1 MPKIPTFTSQ
11 GVPTA
16 EVPSIKTSF
25 QVPLSGA
32 GSAASAF
39 EPVIKTLNDY
49 YVKEQA
55 VIEKTQALELENKA
69 SIELE
74 ETKARLSKSS
84 DPITS
89 SDLFL
94 QYSKQIR
101 DKYANEAPSSS
112 VKNLFVNNYLSE
124 EKKQLSSVLTKNRE
138 NLIQDRVNQSDIKEQ
153 RIITSALYS
162 DNQLQK
168 ETLYADLGVLY
179 QDLRKDFIIDDDT
192 YLKKVRNIP
201 STVQKLE
208 FKRDLTSNAVEAA
221 QRIKDINNYPDIL
234 GEDRLRLE
242 AEAISDAKPVIKDNT
257 INYLAALETDNPIQI
272 DKKAVKDIM
281 GNQYYSDFVE
291 KETGIIKTKDF
302 KKQIYNSKLGD
313 ENKIIESFEIRPES
327 AAFDLKLK
335 QDLINTASQKSRL
348 AKEDPAS
355 LVIGYNPVVKN
366 NFNDY
371 QQEQDPTIKDRK
383 FKKYVASVVDAQESI
398 GIYSD
403 NIKVLPKANAVAIVQ
418 DYNSRKPQEKIAYLQ
433 SLENQYGDNYGRLLT
448 QLSGNELPITAKLV
462 SYFNDENFA
471 IQATSIDN
479 KEERKRLDQFLKD
492 SDKISKDELRKDV
505 ATQLSDFQKIIVK
518 SNPFDTEKALKEISD
533 IQEVITYIAANKIF
547 AGKDPSKAVSEATGY
562 ITGNFDLK
570 DTYFIPKIYNNKPL
584 VDSQRQHIERK
595 ANIIKEQYI
604 DQLDIEPFKSGNEK
618 ITNDE
623 LNKAIKVQIQKNG
636 MWVNTADGNGI
647 VLAVTL
653 SDGSIGLIENKKGE
667 LIKMNFDDSSFKLP
681 TTNIDMSKNIL
692 ATKQKKEVESL
703 TGVSSTRIRK

>member
-1 MPKIPTFTSQ
+1 MPKIPTFAAQ
-11 GVPTA
+11 GIPTA
-16 EVPSIKTSF
+16 ESASIKTSF
-25 QVPLSGA
+25 QIPVSGA
-32 GSAASAF
+32 GSAVAAF
-39 EPVIKTLNDY
+39 EPVIKSLNDY

-55 VIEKTQALELENKA
+55 VVDKTKALELENKA
-69 SIELE
+69 AIEIE
-74 ETKARLSKSS
+74 ELKSRMEKYS

-89 SDLFL
+89 TDIFL
-94 QYSKQIR
+94 QQSKIIR
-101 DKYANEAPSSS
+101 DKYADEAPSSS
-112 VKNLFVNNYLSE
+112 VKNLFVNNYLTE
-124 EKKQLSSVLTKNRE
+124 EKKYLSTILSKNRE
-138 NLIQDRVNQSDIKEQ
+138 NLIQDRVNQDELKEK
-153 RIITSALYS
+153 RIITNGLYS

-168 ETLYADLGVLY
+168 ETLYTDLGVLY
-179 QDLRKDFIIDDDT
+179 QSQRNDLIIDDDT

-208 FKRDLTSNAVEAA
+208 FKKDLNLNPVEAA
-221 QRIKDINNYPDIL
+221 QRIKDIKNYPDIL

-242 AEAISDAKPVIKDNT
+242 AEAISDAKPVIKDNA

-313 ENKIIESFEIRPES
+313 ETKIIESFEIRPES

-335 QDLINTASQKSRL
+335 QDLVNTASQKAKL

-371 QQEQDPTIKDRK
+371 QQEQDQTIKDRK

-403 NIKVLPKANAVAIVQ
+403 NIKVIPKANAVAIVQ

-448 QLSGNELPITAKLV
+448 QLSENELPITAKLV

-492 SDKISKDELRKDV
+492 NDKISKDELRKDV
-505 ATQLSDFQKIIVK
+505 ATQLSGFQQVIVK
-518 SNPFDTEKALKEISD
+518 SNPFATEKALKEISD

-562 ITGNFDLK
+562 ITNNFDLK

-595 ANIIKEQYI
+595 ANTIKEFYI
-604 DQLDIEPFKSGNEK
+604 DKLDIAPFKSGNEK
-618 ITNDE
+618 ITDDE
-623 LNKAIKVQIQKNG
+623 LNKAMKVQIQKNG

-681 TTNIDMSKNIL
+681 TTNETIDF
-692 ATKQKKEVESL
+692 KKI
-703 TGVSSTRIRK
+703 TADQRKKTLKSEPLITLFSR

>member
-1 MPKIPTFTSQ
+1 MPKIPTFTAQ

-16 EVPSIKTSF
+16 ESASIKTSF
-25 QVPLSGA
+25 QVPVSGA
-32 GSAASAF
+32 GSTVAAF
-39 EPVIKTLNDY
+39 EPVIKSLNDY

-55 VIEKTQALELENKA
+55 VVDKTKALELENKA
-69 SIELE
+69 AIEIE
-74 ETKARLSKSS
+74 ELRSRMEKYS

-89 SDLFL
+89 TDIFL
-94 QYSKQIR
+94 QQSKIIR
-101 DKYANEAPSSS
+101 DKYADEAPSSS
-112 VKNLFVNNYLSE
+112 IKNLFLNNYLTE
-124 EKKQLSSVLTKNRE
+124 EKKYLSTILSKNRE
-138 NLIQDRVNQSDIKEQ
+138 NLIQDRINQDELKEK
-153 RIITSALYS
+153 RMITNGLYS

-168 ETLYADLGVLY
+168 ETLYSDLGVLY
-179 QDLRKDFIIDDDT
+179 QSQRNDLIIDNDT
-192 YLKKVRNIP
+192 YFKKVRNIP

-208 FKRDLTSNAVEAA
+208 FKRDLTSNPVEAA
-221 QRIKDINNYPDIL
+221 QRIKDINNYPDII

-242 AEAISDAKPVIKDNT
+242 AEAISDAKPVIKDNAV
-257 INYLAALETDNPIQI
+257 NYLAALETDNPIQI

-313 ENKIIESFEIRPES
+313 ETKIIESFEIRPES

-335 QDLINTASQKSRL
+335 QDLVNTASQKAKL

-448 QLSGNELPITAKLV
+448 QLSENELPITAKLV
-462 SYFNDENFA
+462 SYFNDQNFA
-471 IQATSIDN
+471 IQATSVDS

-492 SDKISKDELRKDV
+492 SDKISKDELRKNV
-505 ATQLSDFQKIIVK
+505 AKELSSFQQVIVK
-518 SNPFDTEKALKEISD
+518 SNPFNTEKALKEISD

-547 AGKDPSKAVSEATGY
+547 AGKDPSKAVTEATGY
-562 ITGNFDLK
+562 ITQNFDIK
-570 DTYFIPKIYNNKPL
+570 DTYFIPKIYNNQRL
-584 VDSQRQHIERK
+584 SDSQRQHIERK
-595 ANIIKEQYI
+595 ANTIKEFYI
-604 DQLDIEPFKSGNEK
+604 DKLDIASFGSSNEK

-681 TTNIDMSKNIL
+681 TTNETIDF
-692 ATKQKKEVESL
+692 KKI
-703 TGVSSTRIRK
+703 TADQRKKTLKSEPLITLFSR

>member
-1 MPKIPTFTSQ
+1 MPKIPTFTAQ
-11 GVPTA
+11 GVPTVESA
-16 EVPSIKTSF
+16 SIKTSF
-25 QVPLSGA
+25 QVPVSGA
-32 GSAASAF
+32 GSTVAAF
-39 EPVIKTLNDY
+39 EPVIKSLNDY

-55 VIEKTQALELENKA
+55 VVDKTKALELENKA
-69 SIELE
+69 AIEIE
-74 ETKARLSKSS
+74 ELRSRMEKYS

-89 SDLFL
+89 TDIFL
-94 QYSKQIR
+94 QQSKIIR
-101 DKYANEAPSSS
+101 DKYADEAPSSS
-112 VKNLFVNNYLSE
+112 IKNLFLNNYLTE
-124 EKKQLSSVLTKNRE
+124 EKKYLSTILSKNRE
-138 NLIQDRVNQSDIKEQ
+138 NLIQDRINQDELKEK
-153 RIITSALYS
+153 RMITNGLYS

-168 ETLYADLGVLY
+168 ETLYSDLGVLY
-179 QDLRKDFIIDDDT
+179 QSQRNDLIIDNDT
-192 YLKKVRNIP
+192 YFKKVRNIP

-208 FKRDLTSNAVEAA
+208 FKRDLTSNPVETA
-221 QRIKDINNYPDIL
+221 QRIKDINNYPDII

-242 AEAISDAKPVIKDNT
+242 AEAISDAKPVIKDNAV
-257 INYLAALETDNPIQI
+257 NYLAALETDNPIQI

-313 ENKIIESFEIRPES
+313 ETKIIESFEIRPES

-335 QDLINTASQKSRL
+335 QDLVNTASQKAKL

-403 NIKVLPKANAVAIVQ
+403 NIKVIPKANAVAIVQ

-448 QLSGNELPITAKLV
+448 QLSENELPITAKLV
-462 SYFNDENFA
+462 SYFNDQNFA
-471 IQATSIDN
+471 IQATSVDS

-492 SDKISKDELRKDV
+492 SDKISKDELRKNV
-505 ATQLSDFQKIIVK
+505 ATELSSFQQVIVK
-518 SNPFDTEKALKEISD
+518 SNPFNTEKALKEISD

-547 AGKDPSKAVSEATGY
+547 AGKDPSKAVTEATGY
-562 ITGNFDLK
+562 ITQNFDIK
-570 DTYFIPKIYNNKPL
+570 DTYFIPKIYNNQRL
-584 VDSQRQHIERK
+584 SDSQRQHIERK
-595 ANIIKEQYI
+595 ANTIKEFYI
-604 DQLDIEPFKSGNEK
+604 DKLDIASFGSSNEK

-681 TTNIDMSKNIL
+681 TTNETIDF
-692 ATKQKKEVESL
+692 KKI
-703 TGVSSTRIRK
+703 TADQRKKTLKSEPLITLFSR

>member
-11 GVPTA
+11 GIPTA
-16 EVPSIKTSF
+16 EAASIKTSF
-25 QVPLSGA
+25 QVPISGV
-32 GSAASAF
+32 GSTVAAF
-39 EPVIKTLNDY
+39 EPVIKSLTDY
-49 YVKEQA
+49 YTKEKA
-55 VIEKTQALELENKA
+55 VIDKTKALELENRA

-74 ETKARLSKSS
+74 ETRERLSKSS
-84 DPITS
+84 DPIGS
-89 SDLFL
+89 SNLFL
-94 QYSKQIR
+94 EYSKIIKE
-101 DKYANEAPSSS
+101 KYGNEAPSSS
-112 VKNLFVNNYLSE
+112 VKNLFLNNYLTE
-124 EKKQLSSVLTKNRE
+124 ERKYLSTVVAKNRE
-138 NLIQDRVNQSDIKEQ
+138 NLIQDRVNQDELKEK
-153 RIITSALYS
+153 RIITNGLYS

-168 ETLYADLGVLY
+168 ETLYSDLGVLY
-179 QDLRKDFIIDDDT
+179 ESQRNDLIIDNDT
-192 YLKKVRNIP
+192 YFKKVRNIP

-208 FKRDLTSNAVEAA
+208 FKKDLNLNPVEAA

-302 KKQIYNSKLGD
+302 KKQIYNSKIGD
-313 ENKIIESFEIRPES
+313 ETKIIESFEIRPES

-355 LVIGYNPVVKN
+355 LVIGYNPIVKN

-383 FKKYVASVVDAQESI
+383 FKKYVASVVDAQENI

-403 NIKVLPKANAVAIVQ
+403 NIKVLPKANAVATVQ
-418 DYNSRKPQEKIAYLQ
+418 EYNSKKPQEKIAYLQ
-433 SLENQYGDNYGRLLT
+433 SLENQYGDNYGKLLT
-448 QLSGNELPITAKLV
+448 QLSENELPITAKLV
-462 SYFNDENFA
+462 SYLNDENFA
-471 IQATSIDN
+471 IQATSVDN

-492 SDKISKDELRKDV
+492 NDKISKDDLRKSV
-505 ATQLSDFQKIIVK
+505 ATKLSGFQQVIVK
-518 SNPFDTEKALKEISD
+518 SNPFNTEKALKEISD

-547 AGKDPSKAVSEATGY
+547 AGKDPSKAVDEAAGY
-562 ITGNFDLK
+562 ITNNFDLK
-570 DTYFIPKIYNNKPL
+570 DTYFIPKIYNNKSL

-595 ANIIKEQYI
+595 ANIIKEFYI
-604 DQLDIEPFKSGNEK
+604 DKLDIAPFKSNNEK
-618 ITNDE
+618 ITDDE
-623 LNKAIKVQIQKNG
+623 LNKSIKVQIQKNG

-653 SDGSIGLIENKKGE
+653 FDGSIGLIENKKGE

-681 TTNIDMSKNIL
+681 TTNEIIDF
-692 ATKQKKEVESL
+692 KKTTQEQ
-703 TGVSSTRIRK
+703 RKKTLKSEPLITLFSR

>member
-11 GVPTA
+11 GIPTA
-16 EVPSIKTSF
+16 EAASIKTSF
-25 QVPLSGA
+25 QVPISGV
-32 GSAASAF
+32 GSTVAAF
-39 EPVIKTLNDY
+39 EPVIKSLTDY
-49 YVKEQA
+49 YTKEKA
-55 VIEKTQALELENKA
+55 VIDKTKALELENRA

-74 ETKARLSKSS
+74 ETRERLSKSS
-84 DPITS
+84 DPIGS
-89 SDLFL
+89 SNLFL
-94 QYSKQIR
+94 EYSKIIKE
-101 DKYANEAPSSS
+101 KYGNEAPSSS
-112 VKNLFVNNYLSE
+112 VKNLFLNNYLTE
-124 EKKQLSSVLTKNRE
+124 ERKYLSTVVTKNRE
-138 NLIQDRVNQSDIKEQ
+138 NLIQDRVNQDELKEK
-153 RIITSALYS
+153 RIITNGLYS

-168 ETLYADLGVLY
+168 ETLYSDLGVLY
-179 QDLRKDFIIDDDT
+179 ESQRNDLIIDNDT
-192 YLKKVRNIP
+192 YFKKVRNIP

-208 FKRDLTSNAVEAA
+208 FKKDLNLNPVEAA

-302 KKQIYNSKLGD
+302 KKQIYNSKIGD
-313 ENKIIESFEIRPES
+313 ETKIIESFEIRPES

-355 LVIGYNPVVKN
+355 LVIGYNPIVKN

-383 FKKYVASVVDAQESI
+383 FKKYVASVVDAQENI

-403 NIKVLPKANAVAIVQ
+403 NIKVLPKANAVATVQ
-418 DYNSRKPQEKIAYLQ
+418 EYNSKKPQEKIAYLQ
-433 SLENQYGDNYGRLLT
+433 SLENQYGDNYGKLLN
-448 QLSGNELPITAKLV
+448 QLSENELPITAKLV
-462 SYFNDENFA
+462 SYLNDENFA
-471 IQATSIDN
+471 IQATSVDN

-492 SDKISKDELRKDV
+492 NDKISKDDLRKSV
-505 ATQLSDFQKIIVK
+505 ATKLSGFQQVIVK
-518 SNPFDTEKALKEISD
+518 SNPFNTEKALKEISD

-547 AGKDPSKAVSEATGY
+547 AGKDESKAVDEATGY
-562 ITGNFDLK
+562 ITNNFDLK
-570 DTYFIPKIYNNKPL
+570 DTYFIPKIYNNKSL

-595 ANIIKEQYI
+595 ANIIKEFYI
-604 DQLDIEPFKSGNEK
+604 DKLDIAPFKSDNEK
-618 ITNDE
+618 ITDDE
-623 LNKAIKVQIQKNG
+623 LNKSIKVQIQKNG

-653 SDGSIGLIENKKGE
+653 FDGSIGLIENKKGE

-681 TTNIDMSKNIL
+681 TTNEIIDF
-692 ATKQKKEVESL
+692 KKTTQEQ
-703 TGVSSTRIRK
+703 RKKTLKSEPLITLFSR

>member
-1 MPKIPTFTSQ
+1 MPRIPTFTAQ
-11 GVPTA
+11 GTPTA
-16 EVPSIKTSF
+16 ESASIKTSF
-25 QVPLSGA
+25 QVPVSGA
-32 GSAASAF
+32 GSTVAAF
-39 EPVIKTLNDY
+39 EPVIKSLTDY
-49 YVKEQA
+49 YTKEQA
-55 VIEKTQALELENKA
+55 VVDKTKALELENRA

-74 ETKARLSKSS
+74 ETRSRLSKSS
-84 DPITS
+84 DPIGS
-89 SDLFL
+89 SNLFL
-94 QYSKQIR
+94 EYSKIIKE
-101 DKYANEAPSSS
+101 KYANEAPSSS
-112 VKNLFVNNYLSE
+112 VKNLFLNNYLTE
-124 EKKQLSSVLTKNRE
+124 ERKYLSTIVTKNRE
-138 NLIQDRVNQSDIKEQ
+138 NLVQDRINQDELKEK
-153 RIITSALYS
+153 RMITNGLYS

-168 ETLYADLGVLY
+168 ETLYSDLGVLY
-179 QDLRKDFIIDDDT
+179 ESQRNDLIIDNDT
-192 YLKKVRNIP
+192 YFKKVRNIP

-208 FKRDLTSNAVEAA
+208 FKKDLNLNPVEAA
-221 QRIKDINNYPDIL
+221 QRIKDIKNYPDIL

-242 AEAISDAKPVIKDNT
+242 AEAISDAKPVIKDNAV
-257 INYLAALETDNPIQI
+257 NYLAALETDNPIQI

-302 KKQIYNSKLGD
+302 KKQIYNSKIGD
-313 ENKIIESFEIRPES
+313 ETKIIESFEIRPES

-335 QDLINTASQKSRL
+335 QDLVNTASQKAKL

-403 NIKVLPKANAVAIVQ
+403 NIKVIPKANAVAIVQ

-448 QLSGNELPITAKLV
+448 QLSENELPITAKLV
-462 SYFNDENFA
+462 SYFNDQNFA
-471 IQATSIDN
+471 IQATSVDS

-492 SDKISKDELRKDV
+492 SDKISKDELRKNV
-505 ATQLSDFQKIIVK
+505 ATELSSFQQVIVK
-518 SNPFDTEKALKEISD
+518 SNPFNTEKALKEISD

-547 AGKDPSKAVSEATGY
+547 AGKDPSKAVTEATGY
-562 ITGNFDLK
+562 ITQNFDIK
-570 DTYFIPKIYNNKPL
+570 DTYFIPKIYNNQRL
-584 VDSQRQHIERK
+584 SDSQRQHIERK
-595 ANIIKEQYI
+595 ANTIKEFYI
-604 DQLDIEPFKSGNEK
+604 DKLDIAPFKSGNEK
-618 ITNDE
+618 ITDDE

-681 TTNIDMSKNIL
+681 TTNEIIDF
-692 ATKQKKEVESL
+692 KKI
-703 TGVSSTRIRK
+703 TADQRKKTLKSEPLITLFSR

>member
-11 GVPTA
+11 GIPTA
-16 EVPSIKTSF
+16 EAASIKTSF
-25 QVPLSGA
+25 QVPISGV
-32 GSAASAF
+32 GSTVAAF
-39 EPVIKTLNDY
+39 EPVIKSLTDY
-49 YVKEQA
+49 YTKEKA
-55 VIEKTQALELENKA
+55 VIDKTKALELENRA

-74 ETKARLSKSS
+74 ETRERLSKSS
-84 DPITS
+84 DPIGS
-89 SDLFL
+89 SNLFL
-94 QYSKQIR
+94 EYSKIIKE
-101 DKYANEAPSSS
+101 KYGNEAPSSS
-112 VKNLFVNNYLSE
+112 VKNLFLNNYLTE
-124 EKKQLSSVLTKNRE
+124 ERKYLSTVVTKNRE
-138 NLIQDRVNQSDIKEQ
+138 NLIQDRVNQDELKEK
-153 RIITSALYS
+153 RIITNGLYS

-168 ETLYADLGVLY
+168 ETLYSDLGVLY
-179 QDLRKDFIIDDDT
+179 ESQRNDLIIDNDT
-192 YLKKVRNIP
+192 YFKKVRNIP

-208 FKRDLTSNAVEAA
+208 FKKDLNLNPVEAA

-257 INYLAALETDNPIQI
+257 INYLAALETDNPIHI

-302 KKQIYNSKLGD
+302 KKQIYNSKIGD
-313 ENKIIESFEIRPES
+313 ETKIIESFEIRPES

-355 LVIGYNPVVKN
+355 LVIGYNPIVKN

-383 FKKYVASVVDAQESI
+383 FKKYVASVVDAQENI

-403 NIKVLPKANAVAIVQ
+403 NIKVLPKANAVSTVQ
-418 DYNSRKPQEKIAYLQ
+418 EYNSKKPQEKIAYLQ
-433 SLENQYGDNYGRLLT
+433 SLENQYGDNYGKLLT
-448 QLSGNELPITAKLV
+448 QLSENELPITAKLV
-462 SYFNDENFA
+462 SYLNDENFA
-471 IQATSIDN
+471 IQATSVDN

-492 SDKISKDELRKDV
+492 NDKISKDDLRKSV
-505 ATQLSDFQKIIVK
+505 ATKLSGFQQVIVK
-518 SNPFDTEKALKEISD
+518 SNPFNTEKALKEISD

-547 AGKDPSKAVSEATGY
+547 AGKDESKAVDEATGY
-562 ITGNFDLK
+562 ITNNFDLK
-570 DTYFIPKIYNNKPL
+570 DTYFIPKIYNNKSL

-595 ANIIKEQYI
+595 ANIIKEFYI
-604 DQLDIEPFKSGNEK
+604 DKLDIAPFKSDNEK
-618 ITNDE
+618 ITDDE
-623 LNKAIKVQIQKNG
+623 LNKSIKVQIQKNG

-653 SDGSIGLIENKKGE
+653 FDGSIGLIENKKGE

-681 TTNIDMSKNIL
+681 TTNEIIDF
-692 ATKQKKEVESL
+692 KKTTQEQ
-703 TGVSSTRIRK
+703 RKKTLKSEPLITLFSR

>member
-1 MPKIPTFTSQ
+1 MPKIPTFTAQ

-16 EVPSIKTSF
+16 ESASIKTSF
-25 QVPLSGA
+25 QVPISGA
-32 GSAASAF
+32 GSAVAAF
-39 EPVIKTLNDY
+39 EPVIKSLTDY
-49 YVKEQA
+49 YTKEQA
-55 VIEKTQALELENKA
+55 IVDKTKALELENRA

-74 ETKARLSKSS
+74 ETRARLSKSS
-84 DPITS
+84 DPIGS
-89 SDLFL
+89 SNLFL
-94 QYSKQIR
+94 EYSKIIKE
-101 DKYANEAPSSS
+101 KYANEAPSSS
-112 VKNLFVNNYLSE
+112 VKNLFLNNYLTE
-124 EKKQLSSVLTKNRE
+124 ERKYLSTVVTKNRE
-138 NLIQDRVNQSDIKEQ
+138 NLIQDRVNQDELKEK
-153 RIITSALYS
+153 RIITNGLYS

-168 ETLYADLGVLY
+168 ETLYSDLGVLY
-179 QDLRKDFIIDDDT
+179 ESQRNDLIIDNDT
-192 YLKKVRNIP
+192 YFKKVRNIP

-208 FKRDLTSNAVEAA
+208 FKKDLNLNPVEAA

-242 AEAISDAKPVIKDNT
+242 AEAISDAKPVIKDNA

-302 KKQIYNSKLGD
+302 KKQIYNSKIGD
-313 ENKIIESFEIRPES
+313 ENKIIESFQIRPES

-335 QDLINTASQKSRL
+335 QDLVNTASQKAKL

-418 DYNSRKPQEKIAYLQ
+418 DYNSKKPQEKIAYLQ
-433 SLENQYGDNYGRLLT
+433 SLENQYGDNYGKLLT
-448 QLSGNELPITAKLV
+448 QLSENELPITAKLV
-462 SYFNDENFA
+462 SYLNDENFA

-492 SDKISKDELRKDV
+492 SDKISKDELRKNV
-505 ATQLSDFQKIIVK
+505 ATELSSFQQVIVK
-518 SNPFDTEKALKEISD
+518 SNPFNTEKALKEISD

-547 AGKDPSKAVSEATGY
+547 AGKDPSKAVTEATGY
-562 ITGNFDLK
+562 ITQNFDIK
-570 DTYFIPKIYNNKPL
+570 DTYFIPKIYNNQRL
-584 VDSQRQHIERK
+584 SDSQRQHIERK
-595 ANIIKEQYI
+595 ANTIKEFYI
-604 DQLDIEPFKSGNEK
+604 DKLDIASFGSSNEK

-681 TTNIDMSKNIL
+681 TTNETIDF
-692 ATKQKKEVESL
+692 KKI
-703 TGVSSTRIRK
+703 TADQRKKTLKSEPLITLFSR

>member
-11 GVPTA
+11 GIPTA
-16 EVPSIKTSF
+16 EAASIKTSF
-25 QVPLSGA
+25 QVPISGV
-32 GSAASAF
+32 GSTVAAF
-39 EPVIKTLNDY
+39 EPVIKSLTDY
-49 YVKEQA
+49 YTKEKA
-55 VIEKTQALELENKA
+55 VIDKTKALELENRA

-74 ETKARLSKSS
+74 ETRERLSKSS
-84 DPITS
+84 DPIGS
-89 SDLFL
+89 SNLFL
-94 QYSKQIR
+94 EYSKIIKE
-101 DKYANEAPSSS
+101 KYGNEAPSSS
-112 VKNLFVNNYLSE
+112 VKNLFLNNYLTE
-124 EKKQLSSVLTKNRE
+124 ERKYLSTVVAKNRE
-138 NLIQDRVNQSDIKEQ
+138 NLIQDRVNQDELKEK
-153 RIITSALYS
+153 RIITNGLYS

-168 ETLYADLGVLY
+168 ETLYSDLGVLY
-179 QDLRKDFIIDDDT
+179 ESQRNDLIIDNDT
-192 YLKKVRNIP
+192 YFKKVRNIP

-208 FKRDLTSNAVEAA
+208 FKKDLNLNPVEAA

-302 KKQIYNSKLGD
+302 KKQIYNSKIGD
-313 ENKIIESFEIRPES
+313 ETKIIESFEIRPES

-355 LVIGYNPVVKN
+355 LVIGYNPIVKN

-383 FKKYVASVVDAQESI
+383 FKKYVASVVDAQENI

-403 NIKVLPKANAVAIVQ
+403 NIKVLPKANAVATVQ
-418 DYNSRKPQEKIAYLQ
+418 EYNSKKPQEKIAYLQ

-448 QLSGNELPITAKLV
+448 QLSENELPITAKLV
-462 SYFNDENFA
+462 SYLNDENFS
-471 IQATSIDN
+471 IQATSVDN

-492 SDKISKDELRKDV
+492 NDKISKDDLRKSV
-505 ATQLSDFQKIIVK
+505 ATKLSGFQQVIVK
-518 SNPFDTEKALKEISD
+518 SNPFNTEKALKEISD

-547 AGKDPSKAVSEATGY
+547 AGKDESKAVDEATGY
-562 ITGNFDLK
+562 ITNNFDLK
-570 DTYFIPKIYNNKPL
+570 DTYFIPKIYNNKSL

-595 ANIIKEQYI
+595 ANIIKEFYI
-604 DQLDIEPFKSGNEK
+604 DKLDIAPFKSNNEK
-618 ITNDE
+618 ITDDE

-681 TTNIDMSKNIL
+681 TTNEIIDF
-692 ATKQKKEVESL
+692 KKTTQEQ
-703 TGVSSTRIRK
+703 RKKTLKSEPLITLFSR

>member
-1 MPKIPTFTSQ
+1 MPKIPTFTAQ
-11 GVPTA
+11 GIPTA
-16 EVPSIKTSF
+16 EAASIKTSF
-25 QVPLSGA
+25 QVPISGV
-32 GSAASAF
+32 GSTVAAF
-39 EPVIKTLNDY
+39 EPVIKSLTDY
-49 YVKEQA
+49 YTKEKA
-55 VIEKTQALELENKA
+55 VIDKTKALELENRA

-74 ETKARLSKSS
+74 ETRERLSKSS
-84 DPITS
+84 DPIGS
-89 SDLFL
+89 SNLFL
-94 QYSKQIR
+94 EYSKIIKE
-101 DKYANEAPSSS
+101 KYGNEAPSSS
-112 VKNLFVNNYLSE
+112 VKNLFLNNYLTE
-124 EKKQLSSVLTKNRE
+124 ERKYLSTVVAKNRE
-138 NLIQDRVNQSDIKEQ
+138 NLIQDRVNQDELKEK
-153 RIITSALYS
+153 RIITNGLYS

-168 ETLYADLGVLY
+168 ETLYSDLGVLY
-179 QDLRKDFIIDDDT
+179 ESQRNDLIIDNDT
-192 YLKKVRNIP
+192 YFKKVRNIP

-208 FKRDLTSNAVEAA
+208 FKKDLNLNPVEAA

-302 KKQIYNSKLGD
+302 KKQIYNSKIGD
-313 ENKIIESFEIRPES
+313 ETKIIESFEIRPES

-355 LVIGYNPVVKN
+355 LVIGYNPIVKN

-383 FKKYVASVVDAQESI
+383 FKKYVASVVDAQENI

-403 NIKVLPKANAVAIVQ
+403 NIKVLPKANAVATVQ
-418 DYNSRKPQEKIAYLQ
+418 EYNSKKPQEKIAYLQ
-433 SLENQYGDNYGRLLT
+433 SLENQYGDNYGKLLT
-448 QLSGNELPITAKLV
+448 QLSENELPITAKLV
-462 SYFNDENFA
+462 SYLNDENFA
-471 IQATSIDN
+471 IQATSVDN

-492 SDKISKDELRKDV
+492 NDKISKDDLRKSV
-505 ATQLSDFQKIIVK
+505 ATKLSGFQQVIVK
-518 SNPFDTEKALKEISD
+518 SNPFNTEKALKEISD

-547 AGKDPSKAVSEATGY
+547 AGKDESKAVDEATGY
-562 ITGNFDLK
+562 ITNNFDLK
-570 DTYFIPKIYNNKPL
+570 DTYFIPKIYNNKSL

-595 ANIIKEQYI
+595 ANIIKEFYI
-604 DQLDIEPFKSGNEK
+604 DKLDIAPFKSNNEK
-618 ITNDE
+618 ITDDE

-681 TTNIDMSKNIL
+681 TTNEIIDF
-692 ATKQKKEVESL
+692 KKTTQEQ
-703 TGVSSTRIRK
+703 RKKTLKSEPLITLFSR

>member
-1 MPKIPTFTSQ
+1 MPKIPTFTAQ

-16 EVPSIKTSF
+16 ESASIKTSF
-25 QVPLSGA
+25 QVPVSGA
-32 GSAASAF
+32 GSTVAAF
-39 EPVIKTLNDY
+39 EPVIKSLNDY

-55 VIEKTQALELENKA
+55 VVDKTKALELENKA
-69 SIELE
+69 AIEIE
-74 ETKARLSKSS
+74 ELRSRMEKYS

-89 SDLFL
+89 TDIFL
-94 QYSKQIR
+94 QQSKIIR
-101 DKYANEAPSSS
+101 DKYADEAPSSS
-112 VKNLFVNNYLSE
+112 IKNLFLNNYLTE
-124 EKKQLSSVLTKNRE
+124 EKKYLSTILSKNRE
-138 NLIQDRVNQSDIKEQ
+138 NLIQDRINQDELKEK
-153 RIITSALYS
+153 RMITNGLYS

-168 ETLYADLGVLY
+168 ETLYSDLGVLY
-179 QDLRKDFIIDDDT
+179 QSQRNDLIIDNDT
-192 YLKKVRNIP
+192 YFKKVRNIP

-208 FKRDLTSNAVEAA
+208 FKRDLTSNPVEAA
-221 QRIKDINNYPDIL
+221 QRIKDINNYPDII

-242 AEAISDAKPVIKDNT
+242 AEAISDAKPVIKDNAV
-257 INYLAALETDNPIQI
+257 NYLAALETDNPIQI

-313 ENKIIESFEIRPES
+313 ETKIIESFEIRPES

-335 QDLINTASQKSRL
+335 QDLVNTASQKAKL

-403 NIKVLPKANAVAIVQ
+403 NIKVIPKANAVAIVQ

-448 QLSGNELPITAKLV
+448 QLSENELPITAKLV
-462 SYFNDENFA
+462 SYFNDQNFA
-471 IQATSIDN
+471 IQATSVDS

-492 SDKISKDELRKDV
+492 SDKISKDELRKNV
-505 ATQLSDFQKIIVK
+505 ATELSSFQQVIVK
-518 SNPFDTEKALKEISD
+518 SNPFNTEKALKEISD

-547 AGKDPSKAVSEATGY
+547 AGKDPSKAVTEATGY
-562 ITGNFDLK
+562 ITQNFDIK
-570 DTYFIPKIYNNKPL
+570 DTYFIPKIYNNQRL
-584 VDSQRQHIERK
+584 SDSQRQHIERK
-595 ANIIKEQYI
+595 ANTIKEFYI
-604 DQLDIEPFKSGNEK
+604 DKLDIASFGSSNEK

-681 TTNIDMSKNIL
+681 TTNEIIDF
-692 ATKQKKEVESL
+692 KKI
-703 TGVSSTRIRK
+703 TADQRKKTLKSEPLITLFSR

>member
-11 GVPTA
+11 GIPTA
-16 EVPSIKTSF
+16 EAASIKTSF
-25 QVPLSGA
+25 QVPISGV
-32 GSAASAF
+32 GSTVAAF
-39 EPVIKTLNDY
+39 EPVIKSLTDY
-49 YVKEQA
+49 YTKEKA
-55 VIEKTQALELENKA
+55 VIDKTKALELENRA

-74 ETKARLSKSS
+74 ETRERLSKSS
-84 DPITS
+84 DPIGS
-89 SDLFL
+89 SNLFL
-94 QYSKQIR
+94 EYSKIIKE
-101 DKYANEAPSSS
+101 KYGNEAPSSS
-112 VKNLFVNNYLSE
+112 VKNLFLNNYLTE
-124 EKKQLSSVLTKNRE
+124 ERKYLSTVVAKNRE
-138 NLIQDRVNQSDIKEQ
+138 NLIQDRVNQDELKEK
-153 RIITSALYS
+153 RIITNGLYS

-168 ETLYADLGVLY
+168 ETLYSDLGVLY
-179 QDLRKDFIIDDDT
+179 ESQRNDLIIDNDT
-192 YLKKVRNIP
+192 YFKKVRNIP

-208 FKRDLTSNAVEAA
+208 FKKDLNLNPVEAA

-302 KKQIYNSKLGD
+302 KKQIYNSKIGD
-313 ENKIIESFEIRPES
+313 ETKIIESFEIRPES

-355 LVIGYNPVVKN
+355 LVIGYNPIVKN

-383 FKKYVASVVDAQESI
+383 FKKYVASVVDAQENI

-403 NIKVLPKANAVAIVQ
+403 NIKVLPKANAVATVQ
-418 DYNSRKPQEKIAYLQ
+418 EYNSKKPQEKISYLQ

-448 QLSGNELPITAKLV
+448 QLSENELPITAKLV
-462 SYFNDENFA
+462 SYLNDENFA
-471 IQATSIDN
+471 IQATSVDN

-492 SDKISKDELRKDV
+492 NDKISKDDLRKSV
-505 ATQLSDFQKIIVK
+505 ATKLSGFQQVIVK
-518 SNPFDTEKALKEISD
+518 SNPFNTEKALKEISD

-547 AGKDPSKAVSEATGY
+547 AGKDESKAVDEATGY
-562 ITGNFDLK
+562 ITNNFDLK
-570 DTYFIPKIYNNKPL
+570 DTYFIPKIYNNKSL

-595 ANIIKEQYI
+595 ANIIKEFYI
-604 DQLDIEPFKSGNEK
+604 DKLDIAPFKSDNEK
-618 ITNDE
+618 ITDDE
-623 LNKAIKVQIQKNG
+623 LNKSIKVQIQKNG

-653 SDGSIGLIENKKGE
+653 FDGSIGLIENKKGE

-681 TTNIDMSKNIL
+681 TTNEIIDF
-692 ATKQKKEVESL
+692 KKTTQEQ
-703 TGVSSTRIRK
+703 RKKTLKSEPLITLFSR

>member
-1 MPKIPTFTSQ
+1 MPKIPTFTVQ

-16 EVPSIKTSF
+16 EAASIKTSF
-25 QVPLSGA
+25 QVPLSGV
-32 GSAASAF
+32 GSPASAL
-39 EPVIKTLNDY
+39 EPVIKSINDY

-55 VIEKTQALELENKA
+55 VVDKTKALELENKA
-69 SIELE
+69 AIEIE
-74 ETKARLSKSS
+74 ELKSRMEKYS

-89 SDLFL
+89 SDIFL
-94 QYSKQIR
+94 QQSKIIR
-101 DKYANEAPSSS
+101 DKYSDEAPSSS
-112 VKNLFVNNYLSE
+112 VKNLFVNNYLTE
-124 EKKQLSSVLTKNRE
+124 ERKYLSTVVTKNRE
-138 NLIQDRVNQSDIKEQ
+138 NLIQERVNQDELKEK
-153 RIITSALYS
+153 RILTNGLYS
-162 DNQLQK
+162 NNELQK
-168 ETLYADLGVLY
+168 ETLYTDLGVLY
-179 QDLRKDFIIDDDT
+179 QSQRNDLIIDQDT

-208 FKRDLTSNAVEAA
+208 FKRDLTANPVEAT

-302 KKQIYNSKLGD
+302 KKQIYNSKIGD
-313 ENKIIESFEIRPES
+313 ETKIIESFEIRPES

-355 LVIGYNPVVKN
+355 LVIGYNPIVKN

-383 FKKYVASVVDAQESI
+383 FKKYVASVVDAQENI

-403 NIKVLPKANAVAIVQ
+403 NIKVLPKANAVATVQ
-418 DYNSRKPQEKIAYLQ
+418 EYNSKKPQEKIAYLQ

-448 QLSGNELPITAKLV
+448 QLSENELPITAKLV
-462 SYFNDENFA
+462 SYLNDENFA
-471 IQATSIDN
+471 IQATSVDN

-492 SDKISKDELRKDV
+492 NDKISKDDLRKSV
-505 ATQLSDFQKIIVK
+505 ATKLSGFQQVIVK
-518 SNPFDTEKALKEISD
+518 SNPFNTEKALKEISD

-547 AGKDPSKAVSEATGY
+547 AGKDESKAVDEATGY
-562 ITGNFDLK
+562 ITNNFDLK
-570 DTYFIPKIYNNKPL
+570 DTYFIPKIYNNKSL

-595 ANIIKEQYI
+595 ANIIKEFYI
-604 DQLDIEPFKSGNEK
+604 DKLDIAPFGSSDPKVTS
-618 ITNDE
+618 DE

-647 VLAVTL
+647 VLSVTL
-653 SDGSIGLIENKKGE
+653 ADGTIALIENKKGE

-681 TTNIDMSKNIL
+681 TTNEIIDF
-692 ATKQKKEVESL
+692 KKTTQEQ
-703 TGVSSTRIRK
+703 RKKTLKSEPLITLFSR

>member
-1 MPKIPTFTSQ
+1 MPKIPTFTAQ
-11 GVPTA
+11 GTPTA
-16 EVPSIKTSF
+16 ESASIKTSF
-25 QVPLSGA
+25 QVPVSGA
-32 GSAASAF
+32 GSTVAAF
-39 EPVIKTLNDY
+39 EPVIKSLTDY
-49 YVKEQA
+49 YTKEQA
-55 VIEKTQALELENKA
+55 VVDKTKALELENRA

-74 ETKARLSKSS
+74 ETRSRLSKSS
-84 DPITS
+84 DPIGS
-89 SDLFL
+89 SNLFL
-94 QYSKQIR
+94 EYSKIIKE
-101 DKYANEAPSSS
+101 KYANEAPSSS
-112 VKNLFVNNYLSE
+112 VKNLFLNNYLTE
-124 EKKQLSSVLTKNRE
+124 ERKYLSTIVTKNRE
-138 NLIQDRVNQSDIKEQ
+138 NLVQDRINQDELKEK
-153 RIITSALYS
+153 RMITNGLYS

-168 ETLYADLGVLY
+168 ETLYSDLGVLY
-179 QDLRKDFIIDDDT
+179 QSQRNDLIIDQDT

-208 FKRDLTSNAVEAA
+208 FKKDLNLNPVETA

-242 AEAISDAKPVIKDNT
+242 AEAISDAKPVIKDNA
-257 INYLAALETDNPIQI
+257 INYLAALPTDNPIQI

-281 GNQYYSDFVE
+281 GNQYYSDFIE
-291 KETGIIKTKDF
+291 KETGIIRTKDF
-302 KKQIYNSKLGD
+302 QKQIYNSKLGD
-313 ENKIIESFEIRPES
+313 ETKIIESFEIRPES

-335 QDLINTASQKSRL
+335 QDLINTASQKSKL

-355 LVIGYNPVVKN
+355 LVIGYNPIVKN

-371 QQEQDPTIKDRK
+371 QQEQDQTIKDRK

-418 DYNSRKPQEKIAYLQ
+418 DYNSKKPQEKIAYLQ

-448 QLSGNELPITAKLV
+448 QLSENELPITAKLV
-462 SYFNDENFA
+462 SYLNDQNFA
-471 IQATSIDN
+471 IQATSVDN

-492 SDKISKDELRKDV
+492 SDKISKDELRKNV
-505 ATQLSDFQKIIVK
+505 SSELSNFQQVIVK
-518 SNPFDTEKALKEISD
+518 SNPFNTEKALKEISD

-547 AGKDPSKAVSEATGY
+547 AGKDPSKAVKEATGY
-562 ITGNFDLK
+562 INDNFDIK
-570 DTYFIPKIYNNKPL
+570 DTYFIPKIYNNQRL
-584 VDSQRQHIERK
+584 SDSQRQHIERK
-595 ANIIKEQYI
+595 ANTIKEFYI
-604 DQLDIEPFKSGNEK
+604 DKLDIASFGSSNEK
-618 ITNDE
+618 ITDDE

-681 TTNIDMSKNIL
+681 TTNEIIDFKKITSDQRKKTLKSEPLITLFSK
-692 ATKQKKEVESL
+692 
-703 TGVSSTRIRK
+703 

>member
-11 GVPTA
+11 GIPTA
-16 EVPSIKTSF
+16 EAASIKTSF
-25 QVPLSGA
+25 QVPISGV
-32 GSAASAF
+32 GSTVAAF
-39 EPVIKTLNDY
+39 EPVIKSLTDY
-49 YVKEQA
+49 YTKEKA
-55 VIEKTQALELENKA
+55 VIDKTKALELENRA

-74 ETKARLSKSS
+74 ETRERLSKSS
-84 DPITS
+84 DPIGS
-89 SDLFL
+89 SNLFL
-94 QYSKQIR
+94 EYSKIIKE
-101 DKYANEAPSSS
+101 KYGNEAPSSS
-112 VKNLFVNNYLSE
+112 VKNLFLNNYLTE
-124 EKKQLSSVLTKNRE
+124 ERKYLSTVVAKNRE
-138 NLIQDRVNQSDIKEQ
+138 NLIQDRVNQDELKEK
-153 RIITSALYS
+153 RIITNGLYS

-168 ETLYADLGVLY
+168 ETLYSDLGVLY
-179 QDLRKDFIIDDDT
+179 ESQRNDLIIDNDT
-192 YLKKVRNIP
+192 YFKKVRNIP

-208 FKRDLTSNAVEAA
+208 FKKDLNLNPVEAA

-302 KKQIYNSKLGD
+302 KKQIYNSKIGD
-313 ENKIIESFEIRPES
+313 ETKIIESFEIRPES

-355 LVIGYNPVVKN
+355 LVIGYNPIVKN

-383 FKKYVASVVDAQESI
+383 FKKYVASVVDAQENI

-403 NIKVLPKANAVAIVQ
+403 NIKVLPKANAVATVQ
-418 DYNSRKPQEKIAYLQ
+418 EYNSKKPQEKIAYLQ

-448 QLSGNELPITAKLV
+448 QLSENELPITAKLV
-462 SYFNDENFA
+462 SYLNDENFA
-471 IQATSIDN
+471 IQATSVDN

-492 SDKISKDELRKDV
+492 NDKISKDDLRKSV
-505 ATQLSDFQKIIVK
+505 ATKLSGFQQVIVK
-518 SNPFDTEKALKEISD
+518 SNPFNTEKALKEISD

-547 AGKDPSKAVSEATGY
+547 AGKDESKAVDEATGY
-562 ITGNFDLK
+562 ITNNFDLK
-570 DTYFIPKIYNNKPL
+570 DTYFIPKIYNNKLL

-595 ANIIKEQYI
+595 ANIIKEFYI
-604 DQLDIEPFKSGNEK
+604 DKLDIAPFKSNNEK
-618 ITNDE
+618 ITDDE

-681 TTNIDMSKNIL
+681 TTNEIIDF
-692 ATKQKKEVESL
+692 KKTTQEQ
-703 TGVSSTRIRK
+703 RKKTLKSEPLITLFSR

>member
-11 GVPTA
+11 GIPTA
-16 EVPSIKTSF
+16 EAASIKTSF
-25 QVPLSGA
+25 QVPISGV
-32 GSAASAF
+32 GSTVAAF
-39 EPVIKTLNDY
+39 EPVIKSLTDY
-49 YVKEQA
+49 YTKEKA
-55 VIEKTQALELENKA
+55 VIDKTKALELENRA

-74 ETKARLSKSS
+74 ETRERLSKSS
-84 DPITS
+84 DPIGS
-89 SDLFL
+89 SNLFL
-94 QYSKQIR
+94 EYSKIIKE
-101 DKYANEAPSSS
+101 KYGNEAPSSS
-112 VKNLFVNNYLSE
+112 VKNLFLNNYLTE
-124 EKKQLSSVLTKNRE
+124 ERKYLSTVVAKNRE
-138 NLIQDRVNQSDIKEQ
+138 NLIQDRVNQDELKEK
-153 RIITSALYS
+153 RIITNGLYS

-168 ETLYADLGVLY
+168 ETLYSDLGVLY
-179 QDLRKDFIIDDDT
+179 ESQRNDLIIDNDT
-192 YLKKVRNIP
+192 YFKKVRNIP

-208 FKRDLTSNAVEAA
+208 FKKDLNLNPVEAA

-281 GNQYYSDFVE
+281 GNQYYLDFVE

-302 KKQIYNSKLGD
+302 KKQIYNSKIGD

-355 LVIGYNPVVKN
+355 LVIGYNPIVKN

-383 FKKYVASVVDAQESI
+383 FKKYVASVVDAQENI

-403 NIKVLPKANAVAIVQ
+403 NIKVLPKANAVATVQ
-418 DYNSRKPQEKIAYLQ
+418 EYNSKKPQEKIAYLQ
-433 SLENQYGDNYGRLLT
+433 SLENQYGDNYGKLLT
-448 QLSGNELPITAKLV
+448 QLSENELPITAKLV
-462 SYFNDENFA
+462 SYLNDENFA
-471 IQATSIDN
+471 IQATSVDN

-492 SDKISKDELRKDV
+492 NDKISKDDLRKSV
-505 ATQLSDFQKIIVK
+505 ATKLSGFQQVIVK
-518 SNPFDTEKALKEISD
+518 SNPFNTEKALKEISD

-547 AGKDPSKAVSEATGY
+547 AGKDESKAVDEATGY
-562 ITGNFDLK
+562 ITNNFDLK
-570 DTYFIPKIYNNKPL
+570 DTYFIPKIYNNKSL

-595 ANIIKEQYI
+595 ANIIKEFYI
-604 DQLDIEPFKSGNEK
+604 DKLDIAPFKSNNEK
-618 ITNDE
+618 ITDDE

-681 TTNIDMSKNIL
+681 TTNEIIDF
-692 ATKQKKEVESL
+692 KKTTQEQ
-703 TGVSSTRIRK
+703 RKKTLKSEPLITLFSR

>member
-1 MPKIPTFTSQ
+1 MPRIPTFTAQ
-11 GVPTA
+11 GTPTA
-16 EVPSIKTSF
+16 ESASIKTSF
-25 QVPLSGA
+25 QVPVSGA
-32 GSAASAF
+32 GSTVAAF
-39 EPVIKTLNDY
+39 EPVIKSLTDY
-49 YVKEQA
+49 YTKEQA
-55 VIEKTQALELENKA
+55 VVDKTKALELENRA

-74 ETKARLSKSS
+74 ETRSRLSKSS
-84 DPITS
+84 DPIGS
-89 SDLFL
+89 SNLFL
-94 QYSKQIR
+94 EYSKIIKE
-101 DKYANEAPSSS
+101 KYANEAPSSS
-112 VKNLFVNNYLSE
+112 VKNLFLNNYLTE
-124 EKKQLSSVLTKNRE
+124 ERKYLSTIVTKNRE
-138 NLIQDRVNQSDIKEQ
+138 NLVQDRINQDELKEK
-153 RIITSALYS
+153 RMITNGLYS

-168 ETLYADLGVLY
+168 ETLYSDLGVLY
-179 QDLRKDFIIDDDT
+179 ESQRNDLIIDNDT
-192 YLKKVRNIP
+192 YFKKVRNIP

-208 FKRDLTSNAVEAA
+208 FKKDLNLNPVETA
-221 QRIKDINNYPDIL
+221 QRIKDIKNYPDIL

-242 AEAISDAKPVIKDNT
+242 AEAISDAKPVIKDNAV
-257 INYLAALETDNPIQI
+257 NYLAALETDNPIQI

-302 KKQIYNSKLGD
+302 KKQIYNSKIGD
-313 ENKIIESFEIRPES
+313 ETKIIESFEIRPES

-335 QDLINTASQKSRL
+335 QDLVNTASQKAKL

-403 NIKVLPKANAVAIVQ
+403 NIKVIPKANAVAIVQ

-448 QLSGNELPITAKLV
+448 QLSENELPITAKLV
-462 SYFNDENFA
+462 SYFNDQNFA
-471 IQATSIDN
+471 IQATSVDS

-492 SDKISKDELRKDV
+492 SDKISKDELRKNV
-505 ATQLSDFQKIIVK
+505 ATELSSFQQVIVK
-518 SNPFDTEKALKEISD
+518 SNPFNTEKALKEISD

-547 AGKDPSKAVSEATGY
+547 AGKDPSKAVTEATGY
-562 ITGNFDLK
+562 ITQNFDIK
-570 DTYFIPKIYNNKPL
+570 DTYFIPKIYNNQRL
-584 VDSQRQHIERK
+584 SDSQRQHIERK
-595 ANIIKEQYI
+595 ANTIKEFYI
-604 DQLDIEPFKSGNEK
+604 DKLDIAPFKSGNEK
-618 ITNDE
+618 ITDDE

-681 TTNIDMSKNIL
+681 TTNEIIDF
-692 ATKQKKEVESL
+692 KKI
-703 TGVSSTRIRK
+703 TADQRKKTLKSEPLITLFSR

>member
-1 MPKIPTFTSQ
+1 MPKIPTFAAQ
-11 GVPTA
+11 GIPTA
-16 EVPSIKTSF
+16 ESASIKTSF
-25 QVPLSGA
+25 QIPVSGA
-32 GSAASAF
+32 GSAVAAF
-39 EPVIKTLNDY
+39 EPVIKSLNDY

-55 VIEKTQALELENKA
+55 VVDKTKALELENKA
-69 SIELE
+69 AIEIE
-74 ETKARLSKSS
+74 ELKSRMEKYS

-89 SDLFL
+89 TDIFL
-94 QYSKQIR
+94 QQSKIIR
-101 DKYANEAPSSS
+101 DKYADEAPSSS
-112 VKNLFVNNYLSE
+112 VKNLFVNNYLTE
-124 EKKQLSSVLTKNRE
+124 EKKYLSTILSKNRE
-138 NLIQDRVNQSDIKEQ
+138 NLIQDRVNQDELKEK
-153 RIITSALYS
+153 RIITNGLYS

-168 ETLYADLGVLY
+168 ETLYTDLGVLY
-179 QDLRKDFIIDDDT
+179 QSQRNDLIIDDDT

-208 FKRDLTSNAVEAA
+208 FKKDLNLNPVEAA
-221 QRIKDINNYPDIL
+221 QRIKDIKNYPDIL

-242 AEAISDAKPVIKDNT
+242 AEAISDAKPVIKDNA

-313 ENKIIESFEIRPES
+313 ETKIIESFEIRPES

-335 QDLINTASQKSRL
+335 QDLVNTASQKAKL

-371 QQEQDPTIKDRK
+371 QQEQDQTIKDRK

-403 NIKVLPKANAVAIVQ
+403 NIKVIPKANAVAIVQ

-448 QLSGNELPITAKLV
+448 QLSENELPITAKLV
-462 SYFNDENFA
+462 SYFNDQNFA

-492 SDKISKDELRKDV
+492 NDKISKDELRKDV
-505 ATQLSDFQKIIVK
+505 ATQLSGFQQVIVK
-518 SNPFDTEKALKEISD
+518 SNPFATEKALKEISD

-562 ITGNFDLK
+562 ITNNFDLK

-595 ANIIKEQYI
+595 ANTIKEFYI
-604 DQLDIEPFKSGNEK
+604 DKLDIAPFKSGNEK
-618 ITNDE
+618 ITDDE
-623 LNKAIKVQIQKNG
+623 LNKAMKVQIQKNG

-681 TTNIDMSKNIL
+681 TTNETIDF
-692 ATKQKKEVESL
+692 KKI
-703 TGVSSTRIRK
+703 TADQRKKTLKSEPLITLFSR

>member
-11 GVPTA
+11 GIPTA
-16 EVPSIKTSF
+16 EAASIKTSF
-25 QVPLSGA
+25 QVPISGV
-32 GSAASAF
+32 GSTVAAF
-39 EPVIKTLNDY
+39 EPVIKSLTDY
-49 YVKEQA
+49 YTKEKA
-55 VIEKTQALELENKA
+55 VIDKTKALELENRA

-74 ETKARLSKSS
+74 ETRERLSKSS
-84 DPITS
+84 DPIGS
-89 SDLFL
+89 SNLFL
-94 QYSKQIR
+94 EYSKIIKE
-101 DKYANEAPSSS
+101 KYGNEAPSSS
-112 VKNLFVNNYLSE
+112 VKNLFLNNYLTE
-124 EKKQLSSVLTKNRE
+124 ERKYLSTVVAKNRE
-138 NLIQDRVNQSDIKEQ
+138 NLIQDRVNQDELKEK
-153 RIITSALYS
+153 RIITNGLYS

-168 ETLYADLGVLY
+168 ETLYSDLGVLY
-179 QDLRKDFIIDDDT
+179 ESQRNDLIIDNDT
-192 YLKKVRNIP
+192 YFKKVRNIP
-201 STVQKLE
+201 STLQKLE
-208 FKRDLTSNAVEAA
+208 FKKDLNLNPVEAA

-302 KKQIYNSKLGD
+302 KKQIYNSKIGD
-313 ENKIIESFEIRPES
+313 ETKIIESFEIRPES

-355 LVIGYNPVVKN
+355 LVIGYNPIVKN

-383 FKKYVASVVDAQESI
+383 FKKYVASVVDAQENI

-403 NIKVLPKANAVAIVQ
+403 NIKVLPKANAVATVQ
-418 DYNSRKPQEKIAYLQ
+418 EYNSKKPQEKIAYLQ
-433 SLENQYGDNYGRLLT
+433 SLENQYGDNYGKLLT
-448 QLSGNELPITAKLV
+448 QLSENELPITAKLV
-462 SYFNDENFA
+462 SYLNDENFA
-471 IQATSIDN
+471 IQATSVDN

-492 SDKISKDELRKDV
+492 NDKISKDDLRKSV
-505 ATQLSDFQKIIVK
+505 ATKLSGFQQVIVK
-518 SNPFDTEKALKEISD
+518 SNPFNTEKALKEISD

-547 AGKDPSKAVSEATGY
+547 AGKDESKAVDEATGY
-562 ITGNFDLK
+562 ITNNFDLK
-570 DTYFIPKIYNNKPL
+570 DTYFIPKIYNNKSL

-595 ANIIKEQYI
+595 ANIIKEFYI
-604 DQLDIEPFKSGNEK
+604 DKLDIAPFKSDNEK
-618 ITNDE
+618 ITDDE
-623 LNKAIKVQIQKNG
+623 LNKSIKVQIQKNG

-653 SDGSIGLIENKKGE
+653 FDGSIGLIENKKGE

-681 TTNIDMSKNIL
+681 TTNEIIDF
-692 ATKQKKEVESL
+692 KKTTQEQ
-703 TGVSSTRIRK
+703 RKKTLKSEPLITLFSR